1 MRYRRCKGSRSALLA
16 LVLSSVLS
24 GAAFAQQKQTFDIP
38 AEAAPAAIQRWAQQS
53 GLQVFAADDDL
64 HGIRTNPVRGEYGAV
79 EAAQMLVAGT
89 GLEVIASGENTITIR
104 RVRPPRDASG
114 AGDEKFSD
122 LERDPLMEMIV
133 TGSRIRRPG
142 FDTLQPAVT
151 TDAKQLER
159 RGYTNVAQALNDQP
173 GFGIPEASD
182 VGSQQGTHSAGQSF
196 VNLFSLGSQRTLVLV
211 NGRRYVTS
219 NTPALDQAAGS
230 QVDLNTIP
238 VGLIERVEVVSI
250 GGAPV
255 YGSDAIAG
263 TVNIILKQ
271 DFEGLQAS
279 AQYGGTDAGGGE
291 SRTFRTLMGGNFDDS
306 RGNLALAVE
315 YSETEGLRYSD
326 RFDGLYTLIPNLA
339 DTGASDGIPALVPGR
354 IQFPGLT
361 DGGLPYNNL
370 LAPAVGNDFPGIVFP
385 GIYDQPNYIRDGAGQ
400 PVHFARNGQLVPYDV
415 GTIVSSAAF
424 DIPVQSFGG
433 DGYSPAP
440 QFALLAPTRRALL
453 NAFGHYDLS
462 EGVRMIFEAS
472 YAHSNGKELSDFYS
486 AAAPGVLFGPRLT
499 FSVNNPFL
507 DQQARDILVANLGP
521 DATFDL
527 NRNLNDLTDRFGG
540 ETTID
545 LYRVVGGLEGE
556 LGAFGETLN
565 WDVAFNF
572 GRSRGVSELVFIN
585 PDRLLQAAD
594 AVTDP
599 SGNIVCADAS
609 GGCVP
614 LNLFG
619 VNNFSNE
626 ALQWVADPAT
636 GITQNTQR
644 VFTANLGGQL
654 PFGIADKIS
663 FNLGAEHREEEG
675 SFDPD
680 SSFRAGDILI
690 GDPGGVGAAFPVSGE
705 FETDELYT
713 ELVVPLVSQDWDWP
727 VIKTAS
733 FEGAVRH
740 VDHSLTGGDTT
751 WSVGGRIAPRL
762 PGWGDGLTFRGVYTE
777 AIRSP
782 AIRELFTNTPL
793 TDNFDD
799 PCDADALDSGSNPQA
814 RRANCAA
821 ALAAVGVADPASF
834 DTENTT
840 GRISPSGSQV
850 GNPNLEN
857 EEAESWSVG
866 FVYQPTAFPRVRMA
880 VDWADVDLTGVIAP
894 VGPTE
899 QAKFCYD
906 SASFPN
912 DLCEGFRRYTAA
924 DIAALPPTFPARQ
937 VGDLANGF
945 EARYLNVARLH
956 FQGLIAAIETDFDVG
971 PGIGRVGA
979 TVFYTHKLEETVFEG
994 EETLDESGQ
1003 IDRPKT
1009 NARLNL
1015 GYHWNNVDVDWQTL
1029 WRSSVRTQFDVDVEE
1044 STATHVPA
1052 YVTHNLTVGYGIT
1065 DTLRAQA
1072 GVVNVLDEE
1081 IDLNALADGGFS
1093 VYDPIGR
1100 RYFLSLFAEFR

>member
-1 MRYRRCKGSRSALLA
+1 MRYRRCRGSKSAVLA
-16 LVLSSVLS
+16 LMLSSLLS
-24 GAAFAQQKQTFDIP
+24 GAAFAQQKQSFDIP

-53 GLQVFAADDDL
+53 GLQVFAAEDDL
-64 HGIRTNPVRGEYGAV
+64 RGIRTNPVRGDYSAV

-89 GLEVIASGENTITIR
+89 GLEVIASGESTITIR
-104 RVRPPRDASG
+104 RVRPATAASG

-122 LERDPLMEMIV
+122 LDRESLMEVIV
-133 TGSRIRRPG
+133 TGTRIRRPG
-142 FDTLQPAVT
+142 FDTLQAAVS

-173 GFGIPEASD
+173 GFGIPAASD
-182 VGSQQGTHSAGQSF
+182 VGSQQGQHTTGQSF

-211 NGRRYVTS
+211 NGRRYVSS

-238 VGLIERVEVVSI
+238 VGLIDRVEVVSI

-271 DFEGLQAS
+271 NFEGLQAS
-279 AQYGGTDAGGGE
+279 AQYGSTDGGGGE
-291 SRTFRTLMGGNFDDS
+291 SKTFRALMGGNFAED

-326 RFDGLYTLIPNLA
+326 RFDGLYTLIPNL
-339 DTGASDGIPALVPGR
+339 DNTSPTDGIPAFVPGR

-370 LAPAVGNDFPGIVFP
+370 LGPLAGNDFPGVVFP
-385 GIYDQPNYIRDGAGQ
+385 GFYDRPNYIYDSAGH

-415 GTIVSSAAF
+415 GTIVSRADF
-424 DIPVQSFGG
+424 DIPTQSFGG

-462 EGVRMIFEAS
+462 EGVRAIFEAS

-499 FSVNNPFL
+499 FSVDNPFL
-507 DQQARDILVANLGP
+507 NPQSRDTLIGSLDGNP
-521 DATFDL
+521 TFDM

-545 LYRVVGGLEGE
+545 LYRVVGGLEGKF
-556 LGAFGETLN
+556 GAFGETLN
-565 WDVAFNF
+565 WDISFNF
-572 GRSRGVSELVFIN
+572 GRSRGVSQLAFIN
-585 PDRLLQAAD
+585 PDRLLQAVD
-594 AVTDP
+594 AVADP
-599 SGNIVCADAS
+599 SGNIVCADPS

-614 LNLFG
+614 INLFG

-626 ALQWVADPAT
+626 ALEWVVDPAT
-636 GITQNTQR
+636 AVTQNTQR

-654 PFGIADKIS
+654 PFGVAEHIA
-663 FNLGAEHREEEG
+663 FNLGAEHREEES

-690 GDPGGVGAAFPVSGE
+690 GAPGQVGAAFPVSGE

-713 ELVVPLVSQDWDWP
+713 ELVVPLVSQNWDWP

-733 FEGAVRH
+733 LEGAVRY

-751 WSVGGRIAPRL
+751 WSVGGRVAPRL

-793 TDNFDD
+793 TDGFAD
-799 PCDADALDSGSNPQA
+799 PCDADALDSGTNPAA

-857 EEAESWSVG
+857 EKAKSWSAG
-866 FVYQPTAFPRVRMA
+866 FVFQPTAFPRVRLA
-880 VDWADVDLTGVIAP
+880 VDWADVKLTGGITP
-894 VGPTE
+894 LGPTE

-906 SASFPN
+906 GASFPN
-912 DLCEGFRRYTAA
+912 SACDGFRRYTAA
-924 DIAALPPTFPARQ
+924 DIAALPPTSPARQ

-945 EARYLNVARLH
+945 EATYVNVAGLH
-956 FQGLIAAIETDFDVG
+956 FQGLIAAVETDFDLG
-971 PGIGRVGA
+971 PGIARVGT

-994 EETLDESGQ
+994 NETLDESGQ

-1009 NARLNL
+1009 NVQLNL
-1015 GYHWNNVDVDWQTL
+1015 GYHWNSVDVDWQTL
-1029 WRSSVRTQFDVDVEE
+1029 WRSSVRTAFNVDPEE
-1044 STATHVPA
+1044 STSTHVPSYA
-1052 YVTHNLTVGYGIT
+1052 THNLTMGYRIT

-1072 GVVNVLDEE
+1072 GVVNVTDEE

>member
-64 HGIRTNPVRGEYGAV
+64 RGIRTNTVRGEYGAV

-104 RVRPPRDASG
+104 RARPAVPAGG
-114 AGDEKFSD
+114 AADEKFGD
-122 LERDPLMEMIV
+122 LEQESLMEILV

-142 FDTLQPAVT
+142 FDTLQAAVT

-173 GFGIPEASD
+173 GFGIPESSD
-182 VGSQQGTHSAGQSF
+182 VGSQQGTHSTGQSF

-211 NGRRYVTS
+211 NGRRHVTS
-219 NTPALDQAAGS
+219 NTPALGEDAGS

-263 TVNIILKQ
+263 TVNLILKQ
-271 DFEGLQAS
+271 DFEGLQVS
-279 AQYGGTDAGGGE
+279 AQYGDTDAGGGE
-291 SRTFRTLMGGNFDDS
+291 SKTLRALMGGNFDDA
-306 RGNLALAVE
+306 RGNLALAIE
-315 YSETEGLRYSD
+315 YNETEGLRYSD
-326 RFDGLYTLIPNLA
+326 RFAGLFTRIPNLA
-339 DTGASDGIPALVPGR
+339 DTGPSDGIPALVPGR

-361 DGGLPYNNL
+361 DGGLPYNNV
-370 LAPAVGNDFPGIVFP
+370 LAPAIGIVFP
-385 GIYDQPNYIRDGAGQ
+385 GIYDQPNYIYNSAGQ
-400 PVHFARNGQLVPYDV
+400 PVQFASNGELVPYDL
-415 GTIVSSAAF
+415 GTIVSRAVF
-424 DIPVQSFGG
+424 EIPVQSFDG

-453 NAFGHYDLS
+453 NAFGHYDFNES
-462 EGVRMIFEAS
+462 VRAIFEAS

-507 DQQARDILVANLGP
+507 SQQARDTLVANLGP

-545 LYRVVGGLEGE
+545 LYRAVTGLEGRFE
-556 LGAFGETLN
+556 AFGETLN
-565 WDVAFNF
+565 WDAAFNF
-572 GRSRGVSELVFIN
+572 GRSRGVSQLVFIN
-585 PDRLLQAAD
+585 PDRLLQAVD
-594 AVTDP
+594 AVAEP
-599 SGNIVCADAS
+599 SGNIVCADPS

-614 LNLFG
+614 LDLFG
-619 VNNFSNE
+619 VDNFSNA

-636 GITQNTQR
+636 AVTENTQR

-654 PFGIADKIS
+654 PFGIAENIS

-675 SFDPD
+675 SFEPD
-680 SSFRAGDILI
+680 SAFQAGDILI
-690 GDPGGVGAAFPVSGE
+690 GDPGEVGAAFPVAGE
-705 FETDELYT
+705 FETDEIYT

-727 VIKTAS
+727 VIKSAS
-733 FEGAVRH
+733 FEGAVRY
-740 VDHSLTGGDTT
+740 VDHSLTGADTT
-751 WSVGGRIAPRL
+751 WSVGGRLAPRL
-762 PGWGDGLTFRGVYTE
+762 PGWGDGLTLRGVYTE

-793 TDNFDD
+793 TIGFLD
-799 PCDADALDSGSNPQA
+799 PCDADALGSGPDPAA

-821 ALAAVGVADPASF
+821 HLAALGVADPASF

-840 GRISPSGSQV
+840 GLISPSGSQV
-850 GNPNLEN
+850 GNPNLDN
-857 EEAESWSVG
+857 EQAESWSVG
-866 FVYQPTAFPRVRMA
+866 FVYQPTAFPRMRLA
-880 VDWADVDLTGVIAP
+880 VDWADVDLIGGIAP
-894 VGPTE
+894 LGPTQ
-899 QAKFCYD
+899 QAEFCYD
-906 SASFPN
+906 AASFPN
-912 DLCEGFRRYTAA
+912 VACEGLRRYTAA
-924 DIAALPPTFPARQ
+924 DIAALAPGSAPRQ

-945 EARYLNVARLH
+945 QATYVNVARLH
-956 FQGLIAAIETDFDVG
+956 FQGLIGAIETDFDVG
-971 PGIGRVGA
+971 PGVGRVGA
-979 TVFYTHKLEETVFEG
+979 TVFYTHRLEETVFQGTRTE
-994 EETLDESGQ
+994 DESGQ
-1003 IDRPKT
+1003 IDRPKS
-1009 NARLNL
+1009 NVRLNL
-1015 GYHWNNVDVDWQTL
+1015 GYQWRSMDVDWQTL
-1029 WRSSVRTQFDVDVEE
+1029 WRSSVRTDIDVDPEE
-1044 STATHVPA
+1044 STSTHVPS

-1065 DTLRAQA
+1065 DSLRAQV
-1072 GVVNVLDEE
+1072 GVVNVLDED
-1081 IDLNALADGGFS
+1081 IPLNALADGGFS
-1093 VYDPIGR
+1093 IYDPIGR
-1100 RYFLSLFAEFR
+1100 RYFLTLFAEFR